1 MSTKRT
7 AGPWHADRRDILT
20 TENRCIATVWS
31 GAAAS
36 LEEADA
42 NERLFAAGP
51 ELLAAAIEAEAIFTR
66 QRWRA
71 DSPDPEAIALRALRA
86 AISKAT
92 GGAA

>member
-1 MSTKRT
+1 MSIKHTS
-7 AGPWHADRRDILT
+7 GPWHADRRDILT
-20 TENRCIATVWS
+20 TENRCVATVWS
-31 GAAAS
+31 GAAGS

-51 ELLAAAIEAEAIFTR
+51 ELLAAAIEAEAILTR
-66 QRWRA
+66 QHWRA
-71 DSPDPEAIALRALRA
+71 DSPDPEAVALRALRS

>member
-1 MSTKRT
+1 MTTTHTR
-7 AGPWHADRRDILT
+7 GPWHADRRDILT

-42 NERLFAAGP
+42 NEWLFSAGP
-51 ELLAAAIEAEAIFTR
+51 ELLAAAIEAEALLTK

-71 DSPDPEAIALRALRA
+71 DSPDPEAVALRNLRS
-86 AISKAT
+86 AISKAI